1 MNSFN
6 AGQDSESSSQKT
18 PEVPSTSKAIMAPA
32 PALEPKQSEQIR
44 ASIDAWLE
52 VAEPVLLELEAA
64 STLTQ
69 RDFAVRINS
78 K

>member
-1 MNSFN
+1 MNSSD
-6 AGQDSESSSQKT
+6 AGQDTKSSSQKT
-18 PEVPSTSKAIMAPA
+18 SEVISTNKAIMAPA
-32 PALEPKQSEQIR
+32 PALGPKQSEQIR

-64 STLTQ
+64 STLSQ